1 MTNPVAVPGARRA
14 HKPVP
19 RGIAR
24 SGPAILSYGFRP
36 FFLLAGIF
44 ALLDMVLWIGALS
57 GNWSVGGSAG
67 PIAWHAH
74 EMLFG
79 YGAAALC
86 GFLLTAVP
94 NWTGRLPVSG
104 RPLLALVIVWLA
116 GRAAMLFPSLLGESV
131 AAAIDVSFL
140 LGLAAIIAREVIAG
154 RNYQNLRVAGVV
166 TALGLLNLAFHATTL
181 LGWDPGGIVRATV
194 GMFSLLIGLIG
205 GRIIPSFTRNY
216 LARIGETRLP
226 SPIDRL
232 DRISLAPVLLAI
244 ITWAVAPDTLA
255 TTLLAATAALSQ
267 AWRLSR
273 WRTVPALAEPLLAML
288 HIAFVFVP
296 LGWLGVALSSLGLL
310 SPASAIHLL
319 TVGAIGGM
327 TLAVMFRAARG
338 HTGRPLKASGL
349 AIASFGCLLLAA
361 LLRPAAE
368 VFPEAYHP
376 ILTMS
381 AAAWI
386 AAFTLFLAEYAPIL
400 LGPSLGSKASRP
412 AP

>member
-1 MTNPVAVPGARRA
+1 MTNPTASTGAARA
-14 HKPVP
+14 HKPIP
-19 RGIAR
+19 RGIAQ

-86 GFLLTAVP
+86 GFLLTSVP

-116 GRAAMLFPSLLGESV
+116 GRAAMLVPALIG
-131 AAAIDVSFL
+131 AAAAALVDAAFL
-140 LGLAAIIAREVIAG
+140 LGLAAIVAREVIAG

-166 TALGLLNLAFHATTL
+166 TVLGLLNLAFHATTL
-181 LGWDPGGIVRATV
+181 LGWDHAGILRATV
-194 GMFSLLIGLIG
+194 GIFSLLICLIG

-226 SPIDRL
+226 SPITRYDHV
-232 DRISLAPVLLAI
+232 SLALVLLALI
-244 ITWAVAPDTLA
+244 AWAVAPDSIV
-255 TTLLAATAALSQ
+255 TTLLASAAALSQ
-267 AWRLSR
+267 AWRLAR
-273 WRTVPALAEPLLAML
+273 WRTLPALAEPLLAML
-288 HIAFVFVP
+288 HIAFAFVP

-310 SPASAIHLL
+310 SPASAVHLL
-319 TVGAIGGM
+319 TVGGIGGM

-338 HTGRPLKASGL
+338 HTGRSLKASGL
-349 AIASFGCLLLAA
+349 AIAAFGCLLLAA
-361 LLRPAAE
+361 LLRPAADI
-368 VFPEAYHP
+368 FADAYHP
-376 ILTMS
+376 LLSMS

-386 AAFTLFLAEYAPIL
+386 AAFALFLAEYAPIL
-400 LGPSLGSKASRP
+400 LAPSLGPRASRP
-412 AP
+412 AV